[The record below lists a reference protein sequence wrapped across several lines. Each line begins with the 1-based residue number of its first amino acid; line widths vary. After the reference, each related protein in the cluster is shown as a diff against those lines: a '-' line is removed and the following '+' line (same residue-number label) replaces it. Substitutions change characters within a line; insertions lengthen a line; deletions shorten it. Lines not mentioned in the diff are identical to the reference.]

1 MLKTLLAKTE
11 EPHSE
16 SLSHSE
22 QIVARNLDLKDIP
35 EEDKEENEEY
45 WKLEE
50 GRCLLY
56 CFRKFSDI
64 GPCS

>member
-22 QIVARNLDLKDIP
+22 QVVARNLDLKDIP
-35 EEDKEENEEY
+35 AEDKEGSEEY

-50 GRCLLY
+50 DRCLLY
-56 CFRKFSDI
+56 CSRKFSDI
-64 GPCS
+64 DPCS